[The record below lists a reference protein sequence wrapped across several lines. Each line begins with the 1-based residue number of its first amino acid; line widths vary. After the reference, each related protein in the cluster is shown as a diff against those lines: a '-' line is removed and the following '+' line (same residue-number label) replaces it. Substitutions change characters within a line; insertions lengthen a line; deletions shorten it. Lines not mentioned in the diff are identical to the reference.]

1 MVGQKFGKLLVKERK
16 GTASNGCILWLCQC
30 ECGNVVSVRSTDLR
44 SGRKKSC
51 GCIQIKDLSKNK
63 YGKLQP
69 LFPTEERQSR
79 SVVWQCQCDCG
90 NQIKVSARNLTSGN
104 TSSCGCIKSSIGEK
118 NIEAILKENNISY
131 EKEKTFLNFNYPDT
145 GGKPRFDFYLPE
157 LNRLIEFDGKQ
168 HYIDT
173 GWKNQHINFKI
184 RQEQDILKNDYTK
197 SNKIDLVRIP
207 YWERDNITIEMLI
220 GDKFLV

>member
-16 GTASNGCILWLCQC
+16 GTSSDGSILWL
-30 ECGNVVSVRSTDLR
+30 
-44 SGRKKSC
+44 
-51 GCIQIKDLSKNK
+51 
-63 YGKLQP
+63 
-69 LFPTEERQSR
+69 
-79 SVVWQCQCDCG
+79 CQCDCG

-118 NIEAILKENNISY
+118 NIETILKENNISY
-131 EKEKTFLNFNYPDT
+131 EKEKTFLNFNYPNT

-184 RQEQDILKNDYTK
+184 RQEQDILKNDYAK

-207 YWERDNITIEMLI
+207 YWERDNVTIEMLI